1 MTKPRTSASKMTP
14 VKSASGKGAAGS
26 ARRPRTAKASKP
38 RKASAKPETIREA
51 IGPIDERYRRLLI
64 VRAMED
70 LRNGGRRGNKTQV
83 WSLGD
88 GVLFEAGIRLVSGE
102 ESVEAI
108 VVSLDSDLK
117 AAKVTARSMRRFL
130 DNLRGRYRDL
140 VYSHTKH
147 MATDSVI
154 DTLGGDIGALSTLI
168 VTKLGAEV
176 MKSIESAEF
185 GTLDNKDKHALIR
198 ASEMFV
204 EAARIQADT
213 RLKDAQISMIAD
225 RIMAAQIKR
234 SSAVTSGKGKST
246 RAALTRDEII
256 GAVRA
261 AVLGEDGGQ
270 GVAA

>member
-1 MTKPRTSASKMTP
+1 MTKPRTSASPRKQNTP
-14 VKSASGKGAAGS
+14 RAKKTVGKGAAGS
-26 ARRPRTAKASKP
+26 ARRPRAANARKTAAQ
-38 RKASAKPETIREA
+38 PETIREA

-70 LRNGGRRGNKTQV
+70 LRNGGRRGSKTQV

-108 VVSLDSDLK
+108 VNSLEADLK
-117 AAKVTARSMRRFL
+117 SSKVTPRSLRRFL
-130 DNLRGRYRDL
+130 DNLRARYRDL

-176 MKSIESAEF
+176 MKSIEGAEF
-185 GTLDNKDKHALIR
+185 GSLDTKDKHALLR

-213 RLKDAQISMIAD
+213 RLKDAQISKIAD
-225 RIMAAQIKR
+225 QILAAQAKR
-234 SSAVTSGKGKST
+234 AVSTPGGKSRQAIGLT
-246 RAALTRDEII
+246 RAELIEEIHKAMI
-256 GAVRA
+256 GDSR
-261 AVLGEDGGQ
+261 GE